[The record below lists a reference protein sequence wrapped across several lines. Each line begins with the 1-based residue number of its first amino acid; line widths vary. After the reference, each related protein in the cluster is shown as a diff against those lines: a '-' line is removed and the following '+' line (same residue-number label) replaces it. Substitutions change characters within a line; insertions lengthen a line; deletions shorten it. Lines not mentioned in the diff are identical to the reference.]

1 MKKRRNII
9 IMTMLLLALAAP
21 VRAQVFYMDDDE
33 DPNRNVLGANGTL
46 SNVIVHGSTDDQTNF
61 VPIGSGLLIMTTLG
75 GLYLRN
81 KRKK

>member
-1 MKKRRNII
+1 MKKKRNII
-9 IMTMLLLALAAP
+9 IAAMLLTLVLP
-21 VRAQVFYMDDDE
+21 VRAQVFMMEDE
-33 DPNRNVLGANGTL
+33 NNELRTVFGNEEL